1 MKKNYY
7 VFHNDD
13 EILCT
18 QDKEK
23 AINLLSQFITLFTKE
38 ELTENFEDALK
49 RGYCGITCT
58 IDEEYSLEVH
68 DEEV

>member
-23 AINLLSQFITLFTKE
+23 AINLLSQFVTYLTEE
-38 ELTENFEDALK
+38 ELTEDFEKALEH
-49 RGYCGITCT
+49 GCCGISCSLH
-58 IDEEYSLEVH
+58 EEYSLEVH
-68 DEEV
+68 EEEV